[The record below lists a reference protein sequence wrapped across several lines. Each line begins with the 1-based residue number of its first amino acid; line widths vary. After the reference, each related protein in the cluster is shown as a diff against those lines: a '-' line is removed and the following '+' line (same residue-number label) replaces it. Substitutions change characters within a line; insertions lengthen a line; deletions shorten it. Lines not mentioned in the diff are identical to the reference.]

1 MSALG
6 QKQTSEHVRV
16 MSALPPKADIGRFAA
31 RCLLGRRPNN
41 QNRMLSAEVIS
52 LYFGAT
58 VMRTFLVLCALALS
72 SCSTTGTTGSTT
84 GTTGTAT
91 AKVQMPSELQN
102 AIAEYRTCVDA
113 HGRGTKACEAQ
124 RLSMEAEER
133 AYFSQPV
140 GTQGTQGR

>member
-1 MSALG
+1 
-6 QKQTSEHVRV
+6 
-16 MSALPPKADIGRFAA
+16 
-31 RCLLGRRPNN
+31 
-41 QNRMLSAEVIS
+41 MLSAEVIS

-113 HGRGTKACEAQ
+113 HGKGTKACEAQ
-124 RLSMEAEER
+124 RLSMEAEES
-133 AYFSQPV
+133 AYFSRPV

>member
-1 MSALG
+1 
-6 QKQTSEHVRV
+6 

-91 AKVQMPSELQN
+91 AKVQMPRTYLKIVGWLRS
-102 AIAEYRTCVDA
+102 AINVE
-113 HGRGTKACEAQ
+113 
-124 RLSMEAEER
+124 
-133 AYFSQPV
+133 
-140 GTQGTQGR
+140 